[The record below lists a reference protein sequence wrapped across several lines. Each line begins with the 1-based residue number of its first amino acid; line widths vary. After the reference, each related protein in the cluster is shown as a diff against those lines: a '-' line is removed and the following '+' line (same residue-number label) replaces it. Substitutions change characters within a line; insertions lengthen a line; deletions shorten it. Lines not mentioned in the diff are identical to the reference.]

1 MRIRVFSDIHLE
13 FADWE
18 PPAGDADVVVIAGDL
33 HPKREG
39 LAWISRHFSSVP
51 VIYVAGNH
59 EFYGGVHE
67 KRLDELQAVASAAG
81 NIRFLENASAW
92 IGDVLFL
99 GCTLWTDFNLF
110 QDPAAAGAAAA
121 REMTDYRRIRTL
133 PHYRRLKGRQTSAW
147 HAASR
152 QWLESELRS
161 HQGARIV
168 VVTHHA
174 PSPLSLDPSHPKRLI
189 DAAYASHLDELVAG
203 SGACLWIHGHTHRS
217 VDYPI
222 GPTRVFANQRGY
234 PGQTNT
240 GFDERAV
247 VTVV

>member
-1 MRIRVFSDIHLE
+1 
-13 FADWE
+13 
-18 PPAGDADVVVIAGDL
+18 
-33 HPKREG
+33 
-39 LAWISRHFSSVP
+39 
-51 VIYVAGNH
+51 
-59 EFYGGVHE
+59 
-67 KRLDELQAVASAAG
+67 
-81 NIRFLENASAW
+81 
-92 IGDVLFL
+92 
-99 GCTLWTDFNLF
+99 
-110 QDPAAAGAAAA
+110 
-121 REMTDYRRIRTL
+121 
-133 PHYRRLKGRQTSAW
+133 
-147 HAASR
+147 
-152 QWLESELRS
+152 
-161 HQGARIV
+161 

>member
-18 PPAGDADVVVIAGDL
+18 PPAAEADVVVIAGDL

-39 LAWISRHFSSVP
+39 L
-51 VIYVAGNH
+51 
-59 EFYGGVHE
+59 
-67 KRLDELQAVASAAG
+67 
-81 NIRFLENASAW
+81 AW

-133 PHYRRLKGRQTSAW
+133 PHYRRLKGRQTAAW

-161 HQGARIV
+161 HPGARIV

-174 PSPLSLDPSHPKRLI
+174 PSPLSLDPCHPKGLI
-189 DAAYASHLDELVAG
+189 DAAYASNLDELVAG
-203 SGACLWIHGHTHRS
+203 SGASLWVHGHTHRS

-234 PGQTNT
+234 PGQANT
-240 GFDERAV
+240 GFREDAV
-247 VTVV
+247 LVV